1 MTRNI
6 RIDAQTRVHKI
17 QTSIN
22 VVKTTNQMILFTY
35 NEALF
40 LCVIYSMI
48 TQIYAQTA
56 QKLGNIGMKL

>member
-6 RIDAQTRVHKI
+6 RTDAQTRVLKI

-22 VVKTTNQMILFTY
+22 VVKTTNQMIFLTY

-56 QKLGNIGMKL
+56 QKLGNTGMKL